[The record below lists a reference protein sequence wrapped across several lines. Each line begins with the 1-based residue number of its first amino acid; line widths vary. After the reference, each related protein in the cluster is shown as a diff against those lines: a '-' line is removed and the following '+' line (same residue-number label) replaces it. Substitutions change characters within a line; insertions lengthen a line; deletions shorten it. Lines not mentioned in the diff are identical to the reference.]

1 MCGLSPEGGC
11 ETMWRTLWKPI
22 GQLSK
27 ISSRPG
33 NCANKKEKRMKGQDV
48 ASTLLR
54 GGKGRKERTA
64 HIERVYAPVELLDAD
79 ILHRAS
85 PLDAIEDH
93 LLRMGRIV
101 SAGFQETP
109 VCAARRKRGR
119 A

>member
-1 MCGLSPEGGC
+1 
-11 ETMWRTLWKPI
+11 
-22 GQLSK
+22 
-27 ISSRPG
+27 
-33 NCANKKEKRMKGQDV
+33 MKGQDV
-48 ASTLLR
+48 ASTLLK
-54 GGKGRKERTA
+54 GEGGGGKGKGRKERTA

-93 LLRMGRIV
+93 LLRLGRIV

>member
-1 MCGLSPEGGC
+1 
-11 ETMWRTLWKPI
+11 MWRTLWKPI

-33 NCANKKEKRMKGQDV
+33 NCTNRKEKRTKGQDV

-54 GGKGRKERTA
+54 GEGGGGKGRKERTA

-85 PLDAIEDH
+85 PLNAIEDH

>member
-1 MCGLSPEGGC
+1 MAYLVEAHRPALKDLIPPRELRKQKRDTNEGSGRC
-11 ETMWRTLWKPI
+11 LNTLE
-22 GQLSK
+22 G
-27 ISSRPG
+27 RG
-33 NCANKKEKRMKGQDV
+33 RG
-48 ASTLLR
+48 R

-85 PLDAIEDH
+85 PLNAIEDH
-93 LLRMGRIV
+93 LLRLRRIV